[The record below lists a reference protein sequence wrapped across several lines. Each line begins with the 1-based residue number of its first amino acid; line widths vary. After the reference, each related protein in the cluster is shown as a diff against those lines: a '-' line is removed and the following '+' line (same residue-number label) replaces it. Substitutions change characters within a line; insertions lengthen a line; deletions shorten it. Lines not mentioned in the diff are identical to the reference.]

1 LRDKTAKKIKKNKKK
16 YQLFLSKEWWP
27 NWIQKLNEKK
37 IEGWKWKKKPLKS
50 TKSKTNGNKKK
61 LRPKSLQI

>member
-1 LRDKTAKKIKKNKKK
+1 MKKK
-16 YQLFLSKEWWP
+16 SRDE
-27 NWIQKLNEKK
+27 NE
-37 IEGWKWKKKPLKS
+37 KKKPLKS

>member
-37 IEGWKWKKKPLKS
+37 SRDENEKKKPLKS
-50 TKSKTNGNKKK
+50 TKSKTNGNQKN
-61 LRPKSLQI
+61 